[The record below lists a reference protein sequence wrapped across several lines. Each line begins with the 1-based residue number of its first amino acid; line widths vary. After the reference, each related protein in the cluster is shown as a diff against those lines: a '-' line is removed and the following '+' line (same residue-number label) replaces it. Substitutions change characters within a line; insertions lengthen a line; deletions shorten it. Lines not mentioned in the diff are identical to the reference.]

1 MVPFSNGA
9 FVSWNLYPQVKVSID
24 SRYEVAYPPGSIE
37 ASFDFYDAKDGWQ
50 QTLES
55 HGTDAVLVPNFKP
68 IRSELDLLDDWHL
81 LYSDPMFSVFTKR
94 KQSGDPIIVESTEF
108 EWEF

>member
-9 FVSWNLYPQVKVSID
+9 FVSWNLYPDVQVSID

-37 ASFDFYDAKDGWQ
+37 RSFEFYSAKDGWQ
-50 QTLES
+50 TTLES
-55 HGTDAVLVPNFKP
+55 HQTDAVLVPRYKP
-68 IRSELDLLDDWHL
+68 IRKQMDSCEGWFL
-81 LYSDPMFSVFTKR
+81 LYEDGMFSIFS
-94 KQSGDPIIVESTEF
+94 KQQPESGPVRNDQNEF